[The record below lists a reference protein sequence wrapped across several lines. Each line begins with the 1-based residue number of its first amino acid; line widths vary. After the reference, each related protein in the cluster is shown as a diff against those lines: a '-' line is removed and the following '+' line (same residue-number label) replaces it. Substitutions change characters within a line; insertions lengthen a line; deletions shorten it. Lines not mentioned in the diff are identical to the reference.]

1 MNSEIK
7 LYEIYIKTLYF
18 GLESKSL
25 SSDISDKL
33 YRGSIINENEKNQII
48 NNKNNK
54 IIVFSKAFLS
64 FSKELNVALDFL
76 NKNEVKKGVYN
87 VLYELNTLE
96 ENEVENYNISN
107 ISLKDYSSF
116 ENEKEILFLPGSS
129 FEIKDIQIIDE

>member
-25 SSDISDKL
+25 SSDINDKL

-96 ENEVENYNISN
+96 ENEKENYNISN
-107 ISLKDYSSF
+107 ISLNDYSSF
-116 ENEKEILFLPGSS
+116 KNEKEILFLPGSS
-129 FEIKDIQIIDE
+129 FEIKDI